1 MKDKKVLFL
10 DMDATTLDDEKR
22 ISEENR
28 SALRRAYEAGHE
40 IVIATGRTQASA
52 GALRQKYSLEQIGCR
67 YMIVFNGAAIL
78 DCETGKLLYSRTIPM
93 DYVRELVDA
102 ARREHIYLHTYIED
116 KVLTETEDENL
127 EFYLKRT
134 GMSAK
139 LVPDLKQ
146 ALMFPPYKMLA
157 VDIRSWDRLQAFK
170 EGRGS
175 WAEGKVDM
183 YYSCREYLEIVSE
196 GVNKGAALLRF
207 CELMD
212 IPVSQTIAAGDEC
225 NDISMIRAAGTGCA
239 VANALEEVKEAADY
253 VTERDNNHSA
263 IAEIVERFL

>member
-1 MKDKKVLFL
+1 MKNKKVLFL

-22 ISEENR
+22 ISKENME
-28 SALRRAYEAGHE
+28 ALKRAYEAGHE
-40 IVIATGRTQASA
+40 VVIATGRTHASA
-52 GALRQKYSLEQIGCR
+52 GALREKYRLKEIGCR

-78 DCETGKLLYSRTIPM
+78 DCETGELLYSRTIPTE
-93 DYVRELVDA
+93 YAKELVDA
-102 ARREHIYLHTYIED
+102 ARRENIYLHTYTED

-146 ALMFPPYKMLA
+146 ALEVPPYKLLA
-157 VDIRSWDRLQAFK
+157 VDIRSVERLEAFK
-170 EGRGS
+170 EKMSAWSR
-175 WAEGKVDM
+175 GKVDM
-183 YYSCREYLEIVSE
+183 YFSCREYLEIVSE
-196 GVNKGAALLRF
+196 GVCKGAALLRF

-212 IPVSQTIAAGDEC
+212 IPVENTVAAGDEC

-239 VANALEEVKEAADY
+239 VANALAEIKEAADY

-263 IAEIVERFL
+263 VAEIVERFL